1 MTDIPSFQSSSLTHL
16 LFYPET
22 EKNKTSDQIIRYESE
37 NYLSGLPTRDELVA
51 RNDGGSTSTLNDEI
65 ANYQDIPFMPV
76 DVGEAKEY
84 FNQIP
89 YYILRLY
96 GYLVNGQKAVVAI
109 TSIKVFFNICVSSN
123 TSIPKFWFK
132 VKDILATG
140 KDNEKKTVNMNL
152 IQIKCIKAY
161 PIHGYHAEKKPYLC
175 IVTPNKNLRFIALS
189 IISSYNSRL
198 IPNLSFNN
206 SGYDWPFIVE
216 KATKLNV
223 LEWMVQR
230 MLANSHKK
238 ANAESILTW
247 NYFGRKEAKD
257 RASDSSKKYMHEII
271 NYCVIDA
278 LRCQELMIKSNII
291 NDYRKMASI
300 AHISSFDSHYY
311 AIGMKKVSGKFPEAY
326 VFLPEKGLEN
336 KRPMVSTLSEAD
348 KLKKENKVL
357 HSIKFKY
364 GSKPAQL
371 KPLGSKKEYMGLV
384 KSRIDGSQRDH
395 AGGSISIANIIEDVC
410 LQSKP
415 KKHAE
420 MTDILNPFIG
430 SSYDDFR
437 KEYSF
442 VHFVYNSLNSK

>member
-109 TSIKVFFNICVSSN
+109 TSIKVHRSQYYL
-123 TSIPKFWFK
+123 KLQFK
-132 VKDILATG
+132 VNPKCKIETVSDDIGTYYHKVAREYRIPLSRWG
-140 KDNEKKTVNMNL
+140 L
-152 IQIKCIKAY
+152 INDY
-161 PIHGYHAEKKPYLC
+161 
-175 IVTPNKNLRFIALS
+175 R
-189 IISSYNSRL
+189 YNFR
-198 IPNLSFNN
+198 
-206 SGYDWPFIVE
+206 YDWPFIVE

-247 NYFGRKEAKD
+247 NYFGRK
-257 RASDSSKKYMHEII
+257 
-271 NYCVIDA
+271 DA

-336 KRPMVSTLSEAD
+336 KRPVTEAD

-442 VHFVYNSLNSK
+442 VHFVYNSLNSNTKYEDAVNFGLKDPFIRGINIVKQGKSQLFKTIGERIISEVRDINNERSLHKIVEDVLRDAIINPN